1 MIQEILKFTPREK
14 EVILL
19 FVIGLSYKLIA
30 VELDISLDTVKTFAR
45 NIRGKLNV
53 NSTPQVVFWANNHDL
68 NDY

>member
-30 VELDISLDTVKTFAR
+30 AELDISLDTVKTFAR
-45 NIRGKLNV
+45 NIRAKLNV